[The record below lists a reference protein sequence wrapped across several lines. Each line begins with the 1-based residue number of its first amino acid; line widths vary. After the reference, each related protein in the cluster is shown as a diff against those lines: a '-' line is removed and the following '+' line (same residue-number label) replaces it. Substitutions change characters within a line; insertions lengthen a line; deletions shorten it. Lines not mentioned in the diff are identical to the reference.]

1 MEKKPSLSRQ
11 RRLLKSEKWRPYIRF
26 EKETGEWIAKA
37 IREER
42 PGGDEMEKEM
52 EKTMDQISSKIK
64 ISMDRKE
71 LDIIARL
78 VAYMYHDKKDEYEE
92 LASDLR
98 KEHIYSD
105 LRSVN
110 QWLNIQYE
118 RIEQR
123 EERDKRINN
132 FDQEIINEQ
141 SKQDKGKH
149 F

>member
-26 EKETGEWIAKA
+26 KKETGEWIAKA

-42 PGGDEMEKEM
+42 SGEQEM
-52 EKTMDQISSKIK
+52 EKTMDQVSSKIK

-141 SKQDKGKH
+141 SEQDKGKH
-149 F
+149 L

>member
-1 MEKKPSLSRQ
+1 
-11 RRLLKSEKWRPYIRF
+11 
-26 EKETGEWIAKA
+26 
-37 IREER
+37 
-42 PGGDEMEKEM
+42 MEKEM

-105 LRSVN
+105 LRSIN
-110 QWLNIQYE
+110 QWLSIQYQRLEIEDE
-118 RIEQR
+118 RN
-123 EERDKRINN
+123 KRINE

-141 SKQDKGKH
+141 SEQNKGKH

>member
-1 MEKKPSLSRQ
+1 MEKKPLQSRPPRSLKNER
-11 RRLLKSEKWRPYIRF
+11 WRPYIRF
-26 EKETGEWIAKA
+26 KKETGEWITKA

-42 PGGDEMEKEM
+42 PREEKME
-52 EKTMDQISSKIK
+52 TIMDQVSSKIK
-64 ISMDRKE
+64 ISMNRKE

-105 LRSVN
+105 LRSIN
-110 QWLNIQYE
+110 QWLNIQYD

-123 EERDKRINN
+123 EEKDRQINN

-149 F
+149 L